1 MREYRRKNML
11 YYEQVYENVHRRR
24 RGNRRQTR
32 AQDSE
37 GGRFLVALLRSFLAG
52 DAHQPTIGP
61 TLVCRCQILPHNFR
75 IFHPGSVGFG
85 RPTLSPRGERRFLSS
100 NSQPTVFVF
109 AYRNENTDNVHERSV
124 QVRGVHRRL
133 SNIAPDKSKLNRP

>member
-1 MREYRRKNML
+1 MFTAGGEETGGK
-11 YYEQVYENVHRRR
+11 
-24 RGNRRQTR
+24 R

-37 GGRFLVALLRSFLAG
+37 GGCFLVALLRSFLAG

-100 NSQPTVFVF
+100 NSQPT
-109 AYRNENTDNVHERSV
+109 
-124 QVRGVHRRL
+124 
-133 SNIAPDKSKLNRP
+133 NRIRIRVSQ